1 MPDRLAHPL
10 HLVLAALVER
20 QLDPRRAEAADAGR
34 RGLAVLEVD
43 SGDEL
48 RDLGVGR
55 LALDVGLVDLVHLV
69 LGMHEPVRELAVVR
83 EEERPGRVHVE
94 PADGHDAVFVRH
106 ELDDGGPALRILGRR
121 DDARGLVQEDVG
133 ERLEADALAVH
144 FNHVPALDEGREPGD
159 LVVHGHAAGLDQ
171 VVGPTAGSHSGAR

>member
-20 QLDPRRAEAADAGR
+20 QLEPRRAEAANPGG

-43 SGDEL
+43 PGDEP

-69 LGMHEPVRELAVVR
+69 L
-83 EEERPGRVHVE
+83 
-94 PADGHDAVFVRH
+94 
-106 ELDDGGPALRILGRR
+106 
-121 DDARGLVQEDVG
+121 
-133 ERLEADALAVH
+133 ADA
-144 FNHVPALDEGREPGD
+144 
-159 LVVHGHAAGLDQ
+159 
-171 VVGPTAGSHSGAR
+171 